1 MSTFW
6 SIFVI
11 VLVVINVGGCVWLI
25 AWTMNMNTAE
35 QDDDSTGHTWDGDL
49 KEYNNPLPK
58 WWLNTFYLSIIF
70 TVIYLALYPGLGNF
84 KGLLGWT
91 QDGQYEEQLAA
102 SRAQYEEVYAAFVGI
117 SLEDLAT
124 NPDALRLGRNTYMNN
139 CASCHGSDGR
149 GAKSFPNL
157 TDDNWLWGGDAAT
170 VQQTIAQGRVG
181 NMPALGAVAGEE
193 GVEQIITYLLSDTG
207 DSSAEVAAGKQKFMT
222 SGCIGCHGVNAEGNP
237 ILGAPNLRDADWLH
251 GSSRE
256 DIRDTINNGRVNQMP
271 AQLDLIGEDRIR
283 MVAAYVMSLGQD

>member
-35 QDDDSTGHTWDGDL
+35 EDDDSTGHTWDGDL

-84 KGLLGWT
+84 QGLLGWS
-91 QDGQYEEQLAA
+91 QNGQYEEQVAT
-102 SRAQYEEVYAAFVGI
+102 SRAQYEEVYAAFAGI
-117 SLEDLAT
+117 SLEDLAK
-124 NPDALRLGRNTYMNN
+124 NPDALRLGRNTFMNN

-157 TDDNWLWGGDAAT
+157 TDGNWLWGGDAAT
-170 VQQTIAQGRVG
+170 VEKTIAQGRVG

-193 GVEQIITYLLSDTG
+193 GVEQIITYLLSDSG

-222 SGCIGCHGVNAEGNP
+222 SGCIGCHGANAEGNP
-237 ILGAPNLRDADWLH
+237 MLGAPNLRDADWLH

-271 AQLDLIGEDRIR
+271 AQLDLIGEDRVR
-283 MVAAYVMSLGQD
+283 MVTAYVLSLSQD

>member
-91 QDGQYEEQLAA
+91 LDGQYEEQLAA

-271 AQLDLIGEDRIR
+271 AHLDLIGEDRVR
-283 MVAAYVMSLGQD
+283 MVAAYVLSLSQD

>member
-271 AQLDLIGEDRIR
+271 AHLDLIGEDRVR
-283 MVAAYVMSLGQD
+283 MVAAYVLSLSQD

>member
-11 VLVVINVGGCVWLI
+11 VLVVINVAGCVWLI
-25 AWTMNMNTAE
+25 TWTMNMNTAE

-49 KEYNNPLPK
+49 KELNNPLPK
-58 WWLNTFYLSIIF
+58 WWLNTFYLSIVF

-84 KGLLGWT
+84 PGLLGWT
-91 QDGQYEEQLAA
+91 QNGQYDEQVEA
-102 SRAQYEEVYAAFVGI
+102 SRDRYEEVYAAFVGI
-117 SLEDLAT
+117 SLEDLAK
-124 NPDALRLGRNTYMNN
+124 NADALRLGRNTFMNN

-157 TDDNWLWGGDAAT
+157 TDDSWLWGGDAAT

-193 GVEQIITYLLSDTG
+193 GVEQIITYLLSDAG
-207 DSSAEVAAGKQKFMT
+207 DTSAAAAAGKQKFMT
-222 SGCIGCHGVNAEGNP
+222 SGCIGCHGLNAEGNP
-237 ILGAPNLRDADWLH
+237 MLGAPNLRDAVWLH

-271 AQLDLIGEDRIR
+271 AHLDLIGEDRVR
-283 MVAAYVMSLGQD
+283 MVAAYVLSLSQD

>member
-11 VLVVINVGGCVWLI
+11 VLVVINVGGCLWLI
-25 AWTMNMNTAE
+25 VWTMNMNTAE

-84 KGLLGWT
+84 KGLLGWSQT
-91 QDGQYEEQLAA
+91 GQYDEQVEAT
-102 SRAQYEEVYAAFVGI
+102 RAQYKEVYAAFAGI
-117 SLEDLAT
+117 SLEELAT

-170 VQQTIAQGRVG
+170 VRQTIAQGRVG

-271 AQLDLIGEDRIR
+271 AHLELIGEDRVK
-283 MVAAYVMSLGQD
+283 MVAAYVLSLSQD

>member
-25 AWTMNMNTAE
+25 TWTMNMNTAE

-91 QDGQYEEQLAA
+91 QDGQYEEQVAA

-271 AQLDLIGEDRIR
+271 AHLDLIGEDRVR
-283 MVAAYVMSLGQD
+283 MVAAYVLSLSQN